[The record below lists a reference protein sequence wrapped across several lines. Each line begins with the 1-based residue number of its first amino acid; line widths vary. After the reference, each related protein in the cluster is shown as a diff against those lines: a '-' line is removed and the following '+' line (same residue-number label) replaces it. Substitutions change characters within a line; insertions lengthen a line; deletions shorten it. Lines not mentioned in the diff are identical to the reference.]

1 MKKYVTPNAIL
12 VLLEYQD
19 ICTAS
24 TVNQNGNANFKDYD
38 FNEDSWI

>member
-1 MKKYVTPNAIL
+1 MKKYVTPDAVL

-24 TVNQNGNANFKDYD
+24 PVGNGNANFEDYD
-38 FNEDSWI
+38 FEDGSWM

>member
-1 MKKYVTPNAIL
+1 MKKYVTPDVVL

-24 TVNQNGNANFKDYD
+24 PVNGNANFKDYD